1 MAGPDTNLGGNPMDK
16 RLAKV
21 HKRKVARARERVNLS
36 VPDLRTG
43 EQIKE
48 AREASRLIA
57 GRSASPFRNIPATAA
72 ANAPEPVA

>member
-1 MAGPDTNLGGNPMDK
+1 MDK

-36 VPDLRTG
+36 EPDLRTA

-48 AREASRLIA
+48 AREASRLLV
-57 GRSASPFRNIPATAA
+57 GRSASPFRNSPAPAAAATAA
-72 ANAPEPVA
+72 QPSESGTS